1 MKAEPYLENQPD
13 RPAFE
18 LKLPQDTEGLSQ
30 DQEWCVV
37 RTEEDEKRIRFHDY
51 GKIYAIPGLYEELF
65 YEKLKCSSP
74 TVVCNLLEQAIEK
87 RDDVDFSDLT
97 VLDVGAGNGMV
108 GEELRNRGVSEVVG
122 VDLIPEARE
131 AARRDR
137 PGTYSD
143 YFVEDLT
150 DLDSS
155 SRKRLE
161 NKDFNCLTTVA
172 ALGFGDIPPEAF
184 AEAFNLVDE
193 PGWVAFNIRDRF
205 LETDDSSGFS
215 RLIERMLDE
224 GVLDSVRSEK
234 YRHRLSTDGEPL
246 YYYAFVARK
255 VGAIPGAWLE
265 EVIEEPVA

>member
-1 MKAEPYLENQPD
+1 MKAEPNPKDQPD

-18 LKLPQDTEGLSQ
+18 LQFPRNAEGLSQ
-30 DQEWCVV
+30 DEEWCVV
-37 RTEEDEKRIRFHDY
+37 RTEQDEKRIRFHDY
-51 GKIYAIPGLYEELF
+51 GAIYAIPGLYEELF
-65 YEKLKCSSP
+65 YEQLQCSSP
-74 TVVCNLLEQAIEK
+74 NVICNLLEQEVIKSEN
-87 RDDVDFSDLT
+87 VNLSDLT

-108 GEELRNRGVSEVVG
+108 GEELKNRGVSEVVG

-131 AARRDR
+131 AAIRDR

-150 DLDSS
+150 DMDTS
-155 SRKRLE
+155 SRERLE
-161 NKDFNCLTTVA
+161 DKDFNCLTTVA

-184 AEAFNLVDE
+184 AEAFNLVEE

-215 RLIERMLDE
+215 RLIDRMLDE
-224 GVLDSVRSEK
+224 GVLESVRTER
-234 YRHRLSTDGEPL
+234 YRHRLSADGEPL
-246 YYYAFVARK
+246 FYYAFVARK
-255 VGAIPGAWLE
+255 VGAIPDSWME